1 MEFMI
6 EEARRCR
13 WPNNRWCDILYV
25 TPRAL
30 PSAHSNSNRKRNSKI
45 YLEQM
50 DRGRGHG
57 LMEPYTPHHFSR
69 AFFKNP
75 PPPKKKKKKNT
86 LARARCFFFF
96 LFLLKSESLSI
107 APRNATQRII
117 FFPDFASTP
126 STLLHCLI
134 HFLFPYISSC
144 CPRNP
149 TQSCP
154 SLFPPTLLL

>member
-69 AFFKNP
+69 AFFP
-75 PPPKKKKKKNT
+75 WG
-86 LARARCFFFF
+86 AG
-96 LFLLKSESLSI
+96 LLNSESLSI